1 MTRLAEWGKAQGMTE
16 IIGQVLSEN
25 APMLAF
31 MRRMGATIRRLPEE
45 PDVVEAVI
53 SLG

>member
-1 MTRLAEWGKAQGMTE
+1 MTE
-16 IIGQVLSEN
+16 IIGQVLAEN

-31 MRRMGATIRRLPEE
+31 MRKMGATIRRLPDE

-53 SLG
+53 PVG